1 MSAPDK
7 TLHLIG
13 LTGTGKTN
21 FLVAFDIILD
31 HPCDENGLVHSGS
44 ADDRTYL
51 APLRE
56 AWLRGEVFERTN
68 RQVPPPPH
76 QLLVKHRPSGTQVG
90 FNLPDLAGETIESFF
105 VTRSIPQNLWER
117 IKTADGLLLFVH
129 CDHNADHAI
138 LEDSGFMEPDP
149 SPQNVTE
156 LTATDAEPE
165 WKLEDAAMQVKLV
178 DLLQFIAESGPRG
191 KPIRIAV
198 IISAWDLVEKAQRIG
213 PGAATELPKH
223 PAKFLAHCWPLLH
236 QFLESNEDIFCYR
249 VFGASARGGG
259 NTPAEIERLTSI
271 DQPSERVIL
280 VDDDHRSTDLTRPV
294 RWLLGLLDSPPSSN
308 V

>member
-1 MSAPDK
+1 MSALDT

-21 FLVAFDIILD
+21 FLVALDIILD

-68 RQVPPPPH
+68 RLIPPPPH
-76 QLLVKHRPSGTQVG
+76 QLSVKHRPSGAQIG

-117 IKTADGLLLFVH
+117 IKKADGLLLFLH

-138 LEDSGFMEPDP
+138 LEYPGFIEPEP
-149 SPQNVTE
+149 LPQN
-156 LTATDAEPE
+156 AAQSGADAEPE
-165 WKLEDAAMQVKLV
+165 WELEDAAMQVKLV
-178 DLLQFIAESGPRG
+178 DLLQFIAESGPRK

-198 IISAWDLVEKAQRIG
+198 IVSAWDLVEKAQRIG

-249 VFGASARGGG
+249 AFGASARGGG
-259 NTPAEIERLTSI
+259 NTKAEIQRLTNI

-280 VDDDHRSTDLTRPV
+280 VDDDHRSTDLSRPV
-294 RWLLGLLDSPPSSN
+294 RWLLGLLDSPHSSN
-308 V
+308 G